1 MRLMAHILDE
11 PGRPLDEAAMR
22 RKVKLD
28 DAAALDRAATVLKFR
43 TKRRRSLLLA
53 ALCNV
58 MRTEARRLREEARH

>member
-28 DAAALDRAATVLKFR
+28 DAAALDRAATVLRYR
-43 TKRRRSLLLA
+43 TRRRRSVFLRA
-53 ALCNV
+53 FCTV
-58 MRTEARRLREEARH
+58 MRNEARRLREEARH